1 MSSSNT
7 QHGKMKSKK
16 FSQHIPS
23 RKGEEE
29 DEQVC
34 DEYNNNNN
42 NTRKCKN

>member
-23 RKGEEE
+23 PKGEE

-34 DEYNNNNN
+34 DEYNNNN
-42 NTRKCKN
+42 TRKSKN